1 MIAELFRKVLGRGR
15 SINRPK
21 LTIHAVK
28 RHGIRREDISPCALR
43 VTESLQKAGFEAFVV
58 GGAVRDLLIGRAPKD
73 FDVATNA
80 TPEQVKKVIRRSRII
95 GRRFQI
101 VHALCNDEVVEVS
114 TFRALQAAPE
124 DDQAADEH
132 GRLIRDNVF
141 GSQEEDAL
149 RRDFTV
155 NALFY
160 DPNKEEVWDYFDGLG
175 DIRAKRLRM
184 IGEPAQRYREDPVR
198 MLRAVRFAAK
208 LGFTIDKAARKP
220 ILELADLLSNVPS
233 ARLFDE
239 MLKLLLSGHSVEC
252 LRQLRTEGLHHGLL
266 PLLDVVLD
274 EPEGA
279 RFVEL
284 ALSNTDK
291 RIAEDKP
298 ISPGFLFASLLWHQ
312 VRLGA
317 ARIESQGELPTPA
330 LYLAMDEVLDAQKEK
345 LAIPRRFDAVMKEI
359 WSMQQRF
366 MQRGGQRP
374 YRLLEHPR
382 FRAAF
387 DFFVLRA
394 ASGEVD
400 QDIARWWE
408 DFQHADDTE
417 KEAMLVVEDKP
428 KRRRKRGPRRKKP
441 AGENSSTAL
450 DTHSKHTQPDE
461 DDLDD

>member
-1 MIAELFRKVLGRGR
+1 MITALFRKVLGRGR
-15 SINRPK
+15 NVTQPK
-21 LTIHAVK
+21 RIIHSVK
-28 RHGIRREDISPCALR
+28 SHHIRREDISSCALR

-58 GGAVRDLLIGRAPKD
+58 GGAVRDLLIGRVPKD

-80 TPEQVKKVIRRSRII
+80 TPDQVKKVIRRSRII

-114 TFRALQAAPE
+114 TFRALQAAPDE
-124 DDQAADEH
+124 DQAADEH

-160 DPNKEEVWDYFDGLG
+160 DPLKEEVWDYFDGLS
-175 DIRAKRLRM
+175 DIRSKRLRM
-184 IGEPAQRYREDPVR
+184 IGDPAQRYREDPVR

-208 LGFTIDKAARKP
+208 LDFTIDKAARKP

-252 LRQLRTEGLHHGLL
+252 LRQLRAEGLHHGLL

-274 EPEGA
+274 EPDGA

-284 ALSNTDK
+284 ALSNTDR

-298 ISPGFLFASLLWHQ
+298 ISPGFLFATLLWHQ

-317 ARIESQGELPTPA
+317 ARIESKGELPTPA
-330 LYLAMDEVLDAQKEK
+330 LYQAMDEVLDAQKEK

-359 WSMQQRF
+359 WSMQPRFLQRA
-366 MQRGGQRP
+366 GQRP

-387 DFFVLRA
+387 DFYVLRA
-394 ASGEVD
+394 ASGEVEEE
-400 QDIARWWE
+400 IARWWE
-408 DFQHADDTE
+408 DFQTAEDSE
-417 KEAMLVVEDKP
+417 RESMLVVEDKP
-428 KRRRKRGPRRKKP
+428 KRKRRRGPRRKKT
-441 AGENSSTAL
+441 ASTDGAASSEKL
-450 DTHSKHTQPDE
+450 PSEFTHSEGDHDE
-461 DDLDD
+461 

>member
-1 MIAELFRKVLGRGR
+1 
-15 SINRPK
+15 
-21 LTIHAVK
+21 
-28 RHGIRREDISPCALR
+28 LR

-58 GGAVRDLLIGRAPKD
+58 GGAVRDLLIGRVPKD

-80 TPEQVKKVIRRSRII
+80 TPDQVKKVIRRSRII

-114 TFRALQAAPE
+114 TFRALQAAPDE
-124 DDQAADEH
+124 DQAADEH

-160 DPNKEEVWDYFDGLG
+160 DPLKEEVWDYFDGLS
-175 DIRAKRLRM
+175 DIRSKRLRM
-184 IGEPAQRYREDPVR
+184 IGDPAQRYREDPVR

-208 LGFTIDKAARKP
+208 LDFTIDKAARKP

-239 MLKLLLSGHSVEC
+239 MLKLLLSGQSVEC
-252 LRQLRTEGLHHGLL
+252 LRQLRAEGLHHGLL

-274 EPEGA
+274 EPDGA

-284 ALSNTDK
+284 ALSNTDR

-298 ISPGFLFASLLWHQ
+298 ISPGFLFATLLWHQ

-317 ARIESQGELPTPA
+317 ARIESKGELPTPA
-330 LYLAMDEVLDAQKEK
+330 LYQAMDEVLDAQKEK

-359 WSMQQRF
+359 WSMQPRFLQRA
-366 MQRGGQRP
+366 GQRP

-387 DFFVLRA
+387 DFYVLRA
-394 ASGEVD
+394 ASGEVEEE
-400 QDIARWWE
+400 IARWWE
-408 DFQHADDTE
+408 DFQTAEDSE
-417 KEAMLVVEDKP
+417 RESMLVVEDKP
-428 KRRRKRGPRRKKP
+428 KRKRRRGPRRKKT
-441 AGENSSTAL
+441 ASTDGAASSEKL
-450 DTHSKHTQPDE
+450 PIEFTHSEGDHDE
-461 DDLDD
+461 

>member
-1 MIAELFRKVLGRGR
+1 
-15 SINRPK
+15 
-21 LTIHAVK
+21 
-28 RHGIRREDISPCALR
+28 
-43 VTESLQKAGFEAFVV
+43 
-58 GGAVRDLLIGRAPKD
+58 
-73 FDVATNA
+73 VATNA
-80 TPEQVKKVIRRSRII
+80 TPDQVKKVIRRSRII

-114 TFRALQAAPE
+114 TLRALQAAPDE
-124 DDQAADEH
+124 DQAADEH

-160 DPNKEEVWDYFDGLG
+160 DPLKEEVWDYFDGLS
-175 DIRAKRLRM
+175 DIRSKRLRM
-184 IGEPAQRYREDPVR
+184 IGDPAQRYREDPVR

-208 LGFTIDKAARKP
+208 LDFTIDKAARKP

-252 LRQLRTEGLHHGLL
+252 LRQLRAEGLHHGLL

-274 EPEGA
+274 EPDGA

-284 ALSNTDK
+284 ALSNTDR

-298 ISPGFLFASLLWHQ
+298 ISPGFLFATLLWHQ

-317 ARIESQGELPTPA
+317 ARIESKGELPTPA
-330 LYLAMDEVLDAQKEK
+330 LYQAMDEVLDAQKEK

-359 WSMQQRF
+359 WSMQPRFLQRA
-366 MQRGGQRP
+366 GQRP

-387 DFFVLRA
+387 DFYVLRA
-394 ASGEVD
+394 ASGEVEEE
-400 QDIARWWE
+400 IARWWE
-408 DFQHADDTE
+408 DFQTAEDSE
-417 KEAMLVVEDKP
+417 RESMLVVEDKP
-428 KRRRKRGPRRKKP
+428 KRKRRRGPRRKKT
-441 AGENSSTAL
+441 ASTDGTASSQKL
-450 DTHSKHTQPDE
+450 PSEFTHSEGDHDE
-461 DDLDD
+461 

>member
-15 SINRPK
+15 SVNKPK
-21 LTIHAVK
+21 LTIHKAK
-28 RHGIRREDISPCALR
+28 THGIRRDDISSCALR

-80 TPEQVKKVIRRSRII
+80 TPEQVKRVIRRSRII

-114 TFRALQAAPE
+114 TFRALQASPDE
-124 DDQAADEH
+124 DQAVDEH

-160 DPNKEEVWDYFDGLG
+160 DPRKEEVWDYFDGLG
-175 DIRAKRLRM
+175 DIRAQRLRM
-184 IGEPAQRYREDPVR
+184 IGEPALRYREDPVR

-220 ILELADLLSNVPS
+220 ILECADLLSNVPS

-252 LRQLRTEGLHHGLL
+252 LRQLRAEGLHHGLL

-284 ALSNTDK
+284 ALTNTDR

-298 ISPGFLFASLLWHQ
+298 ISPGFLFATLLWHQ

-317 ARIESQGELPTPA
+317 ARIENAGELPTPA

-359 WSMQQRF
+359 WSMQARF
-366 MQRGGQRP
+366 HQRGGQRP

-387 DFFVLRA
+387 DFFALRA
-394 ASGEVD
+394 AAGEVD
-400 QDIARWWE
+400 QAIATWWE
-408 DFQHADDTE
+408 HFQTADDTSR
-417 KEAMLVVEDKP
+417 EAMLVIEDKP

-441 AGENSSTAL
+441 ASGGAGSNENGMTPENSDAG
-450 DTHSKHTQPDE
+450 E
-461 DDLDD
+461 RDD

>member
-43 VTESLQKAGFEAFVV
+43 VTESLQTAGFEAFVV

-408 DFQHADDTE
+408 DFQHAGDTE
-417 KEAMLVVEDKP
+417 KEAMLVVEDNP

-450 DTHSKHTQPDE
+450 DTNSKPTQPDE